1 MDRTVH
7 WPKIRSTIRRSIEE
21 KEDNFTI
28 VQIGAND
35 GNRNDPAQEFVRQEG
50 TRSLLVEPVP
60 TYFEMLQETYGDD
73 PSVNLAP
80 VAIDS
85 VPGSVTMHAVSP
97 NSRLRGSSSIYPK
110 IIESASWL
118 LKDRDTSV
126 ITTPIEVPTLTLD
139 GLLEEYSTPKV
150 DWLVVD
156 TEGHDGVVVGQVTP
170 DLVARTG
177 LQHIMWE
184 RMHLPKGEQRELT
197 ARFEEMDFSI
207 TNTRRDSFATK
218 R

>member
-1 MDRTVH
+1 
-7 WPKIRSTIRRSIEE
+7 
-21 KEDNFTI
+21 
-28 VQIGAND
+28 
-35 GNRNDPAQEFVRQEG
+35 
-50 TRSLLVEPVP
+50 
-60 TYFEMLQETYGDD
+60 MLQKTYGDD
-73 PSVNLAP
+73 TSVTLAQ

-97 NSRLRGSSSIYPK
+97 NSRLRGSSSIHPK
-110 IIESASWL
+110 VIESASWL

-126 ITTPIEVPTLTLD
+126 VTTPIEVPTLTLD

-170 DLVARTG
+170 DFVARTG
-177 LQHIMWE
+177 LRHVIWE
-184 RMHLPKGEQRELT
+184 RIHLPKREQRELT
-197 ARFEEMDFSI
+197 DRFEEMDFEI
-207 TNTRRDSFATK
+207 TTTRRDSFATK